1 MSNSNL
7 IQQQNQASIHRS
19 FAGAMMS
26 NLITDFVF
34 KGINGTPHHINLDLI
49 DTSLAAFQGG
59 VSYVSY
65 QAAVETL
72 VRLSDKFREI
82 KEDPKNRSQAIV
94 YIGGG
99 SLAALYA
106 TGINYPIDCLREFR
120 NFNKNMKKT
129 ENNVQ
134 TENKPFNI
142 SLTGAEKFFTDRVFG
157 YIGFAT
163 SMGNIIPMLSKPKS
177 SIHKWT
183 QTHFLI
189 QMSHLNGI
197 LIAYPYQMLR
207 YNVKFVPYVKNY
219 LKSVAR
225 KMISSDLSSHFKREI
240 NGIPFMAI

>member
-1 MSNSNL
+1 MSNNN
-7 IQQQNQASIHRS
+7 ITPTPNAASIHRS

-34 KGINGTPHHINLDLI
+34 KGIHGTPQHIDIDLLDV
-49 DTSLAAFQGG
+49 SLAAFQGG

-72 VRLSDKFREI
+72 VHLSDKFKEI

-106 TGINYPIDCLREFR
+106 TGINYPIDCFREFR
-120 NFNKNMKKT
+120 NFNKNQSDIVKNEYKS
-129 ENNVQ
+129 
-134 TENKPFNI
+134 FNI
-142 SLTGAEKFFTDRVFG
+142 TLKGAEKFFTDRVFG
-157 YIGFAT
+157 YIGFAK
-163 SMGNIIPMLSKPKS
+163 SMGNIIPMLSKPTS
-177 SIHKWT
+177 SLHKWT

-197 LIAYPYQMLR
+197 LTAYPYQMLR

-240 NGIPFMAI
+240 CGIPFMAI